1 MGDAEMKGAKA
12 MKHGNEKMKIRDGW
26 HVVNGWDVYV
36 ADGFAVR
43 GLSRDGQRPLY
54 LYTPARGGG
63 LDRVDGVP
71 FGALRGRMNHGAIV
85 LR

>member
-1 MGDAEMKGAKA
+1 MKGDTS

-26 HVVNGWDVYV
+26 HVATGRTVYV

-71 FGALRGRMNHGAIV
+71 FGALRGRLNRGTIV